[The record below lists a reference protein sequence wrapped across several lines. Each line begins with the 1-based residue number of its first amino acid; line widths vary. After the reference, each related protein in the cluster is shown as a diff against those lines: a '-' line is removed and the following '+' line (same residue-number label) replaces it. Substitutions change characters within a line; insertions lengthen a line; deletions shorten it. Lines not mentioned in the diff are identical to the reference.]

1 MCYNYCMK
9 KEIVERYARSE
20 NGEIIIDIYA
30 EKVEELYNDF
40 DKYAPY
46 VKKELDEDLVDY
58 IIDSVREIGDA
69 PFLVRFR
76 FASPLEPALESRLQS
91 SVGNYFRYLKELE
104 SDELKQM
111 VRRSFY
117 LFAIGLAFLT
127 VSFWVNTLYEE
138 GMTVLQR
145 VFAEGLIVAGWVS
158 FWEAIST
165 FLIDWMPHRNK
176 IKMYERIA
184 ATPLQFLADGAGK
197 RAQ

>member
-9 KEIVERYARSE
+9 KEIVERYAHGKH
-20 NGEIIIDIYA
+20 GEIIIDIYA
-30 EKVEELYNDF
+30 GRVEDLYNDF

-58 IIDSVREIGDA
+58 IIDSVKEIGDA
-69 PFLVRFR
+69 PFTLRFR
-76 FASPLEPALESRLQS
+76 FASPFESSLESRLQS
-91 SVGNYFRYLKELE
+91 SIGNYFRYLKELE
-104 SDELKQM
+104 SDELKNM
-111 VRRSFY
+111 IRRSFY
-117 LFAIGLAFLT
+117 LFVIGLVFLT
-127 VSFWVNTLYEE
+127 ASFWVNTLYEE
-138 GMTVLQR
+138 EMSVLQR

-184 ATPLQFLADGAGK
+184 DTSPHFLTEKLAK
-197 RAQ
+197 Q